1 MAQRIA
7 DQFSPLNRSC
17 AARPGLPFF
26 GAGTEAMGREDDQ
39 MGKLLWGTVLLAV
52 LVAFAL
58 GQAVAHGGGV
68 GAKRWLLAAVG
79 APVMALEPV
88 RDAVQT
94 SPWLPADSVIAD
106 LPGAYPV
113 VAATRPVP
121 VWAAVRAVHAE
132 PRGAQGEA
140 P

>member
-1 MAQRIA
+1 
-7 DQFSPLNRSC
+7 
-17 AARPGLPFF
+17 
-26 GAGTEAMGREDDQ
+26 MGREDERVA
-39 MGKLLWGTVLLAV
+39 KLLWGTVLLAV
-52 LVAFAL
+52 VLAFAL
-58 GQAVAHGGGV
+58 SQALARGGGA
-68 GAKRWLLAAVG
+68 GPKRWLLGAVG
-79 APVMALEPV
+79 APIMALEPV

-121 VWAAVRAVHAE
+121 VWAAVRVVHAE
-132 PRGAQGEA
+132 A